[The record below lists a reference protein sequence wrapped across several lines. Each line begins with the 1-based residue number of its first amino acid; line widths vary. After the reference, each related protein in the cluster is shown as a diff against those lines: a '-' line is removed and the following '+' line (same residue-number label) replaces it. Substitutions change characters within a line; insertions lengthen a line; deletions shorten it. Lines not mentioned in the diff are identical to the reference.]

1 VTDASPLLPARIQ
14 YSRTR
19 GWRKPPRTVLVSR
32 GTRWGNPFLVSADGT
47 SNRKRAVDEF
57 RDALTGGRLD
67 ITVDEVQR
75 QLKGWNLGCWCPL
88 DRPCHADVLLE
99 VANGSGAATPL
110 PATRQGRH
118 RAGAPSPY

>member
-1 VTDASPLLPARIQ
+1 VTDASALLPARIQ
-14 YSRTR
+14 YSRIR
-19 GWRKPPRTVLVSR
+19 GWRKPLRTVLVSR

-47 SNRKRAVDEF
+47 ANRERAVDEF
-57 RDALTGGRLD
+57 RDALIGGRLD

-99 VANGSGAATPL
+99 LANGAVAATPL
-110 PATRQGRH
+110 SLTRQGRLQE
-118 RAGAPSPY
+118 GAPSPY